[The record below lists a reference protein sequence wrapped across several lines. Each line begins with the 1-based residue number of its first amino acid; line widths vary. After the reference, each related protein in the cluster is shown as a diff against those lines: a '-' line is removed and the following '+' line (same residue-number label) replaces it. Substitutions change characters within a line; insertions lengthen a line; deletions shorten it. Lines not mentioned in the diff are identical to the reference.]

1 MTNEEKAKELAGM
14 ENGINPIPAQR
25 FVFDKCCEM
34 AKWKDKQLKEEK
46 KRWIE
51 KAVEWLKENT
61 SCYASFDDDIISDT
75 ENKNNFIND
84 FKQVMKG
91 E

>member
-1 MTNEEKAKELAGM
+1 MEKSNKEKAKELYPTDFNYLGS
-14 ENGINPIPAQR
+14 GVINVPVKEREA
-25 FVFDKCCEM
+25 FVKGAE
-34 AKWKDKQLKEEK
+34 WKKQEI
-46 KRWIE
+46 IE

-75 ENKNNFIND
+75 ENKNNFINN
-84 FKQVMKG
+84 FKQAMKG